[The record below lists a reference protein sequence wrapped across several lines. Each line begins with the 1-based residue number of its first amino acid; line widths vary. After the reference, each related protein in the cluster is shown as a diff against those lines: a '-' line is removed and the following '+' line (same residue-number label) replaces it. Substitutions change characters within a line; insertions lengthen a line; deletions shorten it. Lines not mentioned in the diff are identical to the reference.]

1 MAALEEVDNSLYSQ
15 HQKVFQQIF
24 VSLSEEIHQADQ
36 YITPLI
42 LFHFCLSLP
51 EPKHIL
57 LGLMDQHHRW
67 ARGSC

>member
-15 HQKVFQQIF
+15 HQKVFPQIF
-24 VSLSEEIHQADQ
+24 VSLSEEIHRADR
-36 YITPLI
+36 YIMPLI
-42 LFHFCLSLP
+42 PFHFCLSSP

-57 LGLMDQHHRW
+57 LELMDRHHRW